1 MCSIIRLRRVS
12 IMSYLIL
19 ILFLIFAVGCDD
31 GVSPGDPVYV
41 DVAVYTD
48 FGSWD
53 VSVTASI
60 AALRF
65 IGFSVDTIGIG
76 GILNDRLGGFRAVLF
91 PGGDPRVISGS
102 VGKVGRMKI
111 KSYVAS
117 GGGFIGFGGGAA
129 IADSGNSL
137 RQGIGLFHGSA
148 RCPVEEIAILPN
160 YTMTSILLM
169 NPEHPV
175 GYKGLA
181 NYLTLYYG
189 GPQFEVSAAVADV
202 IYNFER
208 TNTAAAIAFQYAGG
222 RVFLSGFQPEIE
234 ENDDRDSTDF
244 GKELH
249 DTESEWDIIHRAVRY
264 CIWDL

>member
-1 MCSIIRLRRVS
+1 
-12 IMSYLIL
+12 MSSLMW

-31 GVSPGDPVYV
+31 DVLPADTVYV

-48 FGSWD
+48 VGIWD

-91 PGGDPRVISGS
+91 PGGDPLVISGS
-102 VGKVGRMKI
+102 VGKVGCMKI

-137 RQGIGLFHGSA
+137 RHGIGLFRGSA
-148 RCPVEEIAILPN
+148 RCPVEEIAIPPN
-160 YTMTSILLM
+160 YTMTSIRLM

-175 GYKGLA
+175 GYKGLTS
-181 NYLTLYYG
+181 YLTLYHG

-202 IYNFER
+202 IYNFET
-208 TNTAAAIAFQYAGG
+208 TNSVAAIAFQYSGG
-222 RVFLSGFQPEIE
+222 RVFLTGFQPEIE